1 MSKLEYTLNKRVE
14 ELTGI
19 EMWGLFFGY
28 AQDPRYREI
37 INNIIRTKEEVGMAT
52 ELLLEVS
59 QDAEERARIRSR
71 KKFLMDQTSNL
82 LTAEKRGRL
91 AGMEEGRL
99 AGMEEGRLA
108 GMAKGEELGAAKVL
122 ELLGQGVPIDEIKR
136 RFEL

>member
-59 QDAEERARIRSR
+59 QDAAERARIRSR
-71 KKFLMDQTSNL
+71 KKFLMDETSNMITKKKL
-82 LTAEKRGRL
+82 MEKGR
-91 AGMEEGRL
+91 EEGR
-99 AGMEEGRLA
+99 AE
-108 GMAKGEELGAAKVL
+108 GEEIGAAKVL
-122 ELLGQGVPIDEIKR
+122 ELLDKGVSIDEIKTR
-136 RFEL
+136 LGL

>member
-1 MSKLEYTLNKRVE
+1 VE

-59 QDAEERARIRSR
+59 QDAAERARIRSR
-71 KKFLMDQTSNL
+71 KKFLMDEMSNMITKKKL
-82 LTAEKRGRL
+82 MEKSR
-91 AGMEEGRL
+91 EEGR
-99 AGMEEGRLA
+99 EEGRA
-108 GMAKGEELGAAKVL
+108 EGEEIGAAKVL
-122 ELLGQGVPIDEIKR
+122 ELLDKGVSIDEIKTR
-136 RFEL
+136 LGL